1 MFGIKTTKVDRKFVL
16 NYINYL
22 TYFFLFHN
30 SMTPLFQHRFSFYRC
45 SEKGGCFGRIKAL
58 DNGTYLMTNGHNGH
72 ANKAAEIEK
81 YAVVNEMLVRAR
93 DTSQPM
99 RSIFEAV
106 REA

>member
-1 MFGIKTTKVDRKFVL
+1 
-16 NYINYL
+16 
-22 TYFFLFHN
+22 
-30 SMTPLFQHRFSFYRC
+30 
-45 SEKGGCFGRIKAL
+45 
-58 DNGTYLMTNGHNGH
+58 MTNGHNGH

-81 YAVVNEMLVRAR
+81 YAVVNEMLVRVR